1 MNKTAL
7 ISAVADMKIVNNG
20 KLAEVQAND
29 AKLAQIELVELDF
42 ESRTALDKQRMEL
55 SVRNAEYAKLA
66 TANDKLRS
74 EAQLM
79 SGLIA
84 YMSTII
90 SKPDFD
96 DEIADAIYNV
106 LVKHRMIEHR
116 AKYHLLKLYHDE
128 NINVFIDGV
137 EASRRKS
144 SRKSRLFSVVGG
156 VETNYTIT
164 GDLESEDGTF
174 VIVDDEG
181 VERTIRFEIEH
192 KAKYSLLKLYKS
204 KQYNVYIDGIEAR
217 RTEIN
222 GKPALEAGDV
232 DDTINFTINGDLES
246 VDGIFNVLSDE
257 GYDITI
263 RFMKGL

>member
-96 DEIADAIYNV
+96 DEIAEAIYNV
-106 LVKHRMIEHR
+106 LVKHR
-116 AKYHLLKLYHDE
+116 L
-128 NINVFIDGV
+128 V
-137 EASRRKS
+137 
-144 SRKSRLFSVVGG
+144 
-156 VETNYTIT
+156 
-164 GDLESEDGTF
+164 
-174 VIVDDEG
+174 
-181 VERTIRFEIEH
+181 EH
-192 KAKYSLLKLYKS
+192 KDKYSLLKLYKS
-204 KQYNVYIDGIEAR
+204 KQYQVYIDGVEAR
-217 RTEIN
+217 RVEID

-232 DDTINFTINGDLES
+232 DDTINYTINGDLES
-246 VDGIFNVLSDE
+246 TDGTFNVMSDE

-263 RFMKGL
+263 QFMKGL

>member
-106 LVKHRMIEHR
+106 LVKHRM
-116 AKYHLLKLYHDE
+116 
-128 NINVFIDGV
+128 V
-137 EASRRKS
+137 
-144 SRKSRLFSVVGG
+144 
-156 VETNYTIT
+156 
-164 GDLESEDGTF
+164 
-174 VIVDDEG
+174 
-181 VERTIRFEIEH
+181 EH

-204 KQYNVYIDGIEAR
+204 KQYQVYIDGVEAR
-217 RTEIN
+217 RVEID

-246 VDGIFNVLSDE
+246 TDGTFNVMSDE

-263 RFMKGL
+263 QFMKGL

>member
-96 DEIADAIYNV
+96 DEIAEAIYNV
-106 LVKHRMIEHR
+106 LVKHR
-116 AKYHLLKLYHDE
+116 L
-128 NINVFIDGV
+128 V
-137 EASRRKS
+137 
-144 SRKSRLFSVVGG
+144 
-156 VETNYTIT
+156 
-164 GDLESEDGTF
+164 
-174 VIVDDEG
+174 
-181 VERTIRFEIEH
+181 EH
-192 KAKYSLLKLYKS
+192 KTKYSLLKLYKS
-204 KQYNVYIDGIEAR
+204 KQYQVYIDGVEAR
-217 RTEIN
+217 RVEID

-246 VDGIFNVLSDE
+246 TDGTFNVMSDE

-263 RFMKGL
+263 QFMKGL

>member
-55 SVRNAEYAKLA
+55 SVRNANYAKLA
-66 TANDKLRS
+66 ADNDKLRS

-116 AKYHLLKLYHDE
+116 AKYHLLKLY
-128 NINVFIDGV
+128 
-137 EASRRKS
+137 
-144 SRKSRLFSVVGG
+144 
-156 VETNYTIT
+156 
-164 GDLESEDGTF
+164 
-174 VIVDDEG
+174 
-181 VERTIRFEIEH
+181 
-192 KAKYSLLKLYKS
+192 KS

-217 RTEIN
+217 RTEID

-232 DDTINFTINGDLES
+232 DDTINYTINGDLES
-246 VDGIFNVLSDE
+246 VDGIFNVMSDE

-263 RFMKGL
+263 QFMKGL

>member
-55 SVRNAEYAKLA
+55 AVRNANYAKLA
-66 TANDKLRS
+66 SDNDKLRS

-96 DEIADAIYNV
+96 NEIADAIYSV

-137 EASRRKS
+137 
-144 SRKSRLFSVVGG
+144 
-156 VETNYTIT
+156 
-164 GDLESEDGTF
+164 
-174 VIVDDEG
+174 
-181 VERTIRFEIEH
+181 
-192 KAKYSLLKLYKS
+192 
-204 KQYNVYIDGIEAR
+204 EAR